1 MDTSALDHV
10 VGVSNEMLPESLELV
25 QKPASE
31 LEISELAMRV
41 LRIADAVER
50 LPTPIE
56 DLIAC
61 AGIQDIADTD
71 EMKDRYIFSLPKK
84 ARGVFQSAWQ
94 KIRGIA
100 DLRERIVYVPKTE
113 SESRARRFFA
123 RAHEFGHHVIPW
135 HKVNNR
141 YVDNN
146 HSLTDNVVDIFDREA
161 NLFGAEIIFQGSLF
175 TKRVRDYAPSF
186 NAVFHLSD
194 EHGASKHATLRRY
207 VEDHDETIALIPY
220 WPSRYLDE
228 RGYPL
233 LRATQMVGSKS
244 FTEKYSQLKV
254 PPALN
259 STHDWTFARE
269 LSEICQGNAL
279 LQYNN
284 GSAGFQWQSWWNHY
298 CLLVLLRRKPI
309 LSFLGQIRP
318 SNFS

>member
-1 MDTSALDHV
+1 MDTSALDH
-10 VGVSNEMLPESLELV
+10 GVEISNEMMLKTLELV
-25 QKPASE
+25 KKPTSE
-31 LEISELAMRV
+31 REISELAMGV
-41 LRIADAVER
+41 LRIAGAMER

-61 AGIQDIADTD
+61 AGIQDITDTD
-71 EMKDRYIFSLPKK
+71 EMKDRYIFSLPQR

-100 DLRERIVYVPKTE
+100 DLRERTMYVPKTE
-113 SESRARRFFA
+113 SESRSRRFFA

-146 HSLTDNVVDIFDREA
+146 HSLTDNVIDIFDREA

-186 NAVFHLSD
+186 NAAFRLSD

-220 WPSRYLDE
+220 WPSKCLDE
-228 RGYPL
+228 RGYSL
-233 LRATQMVGSKS
+233 LRATQIVGSKS
-244 FTEKYSQLKV
+244 FTEKNAQLRI
-254 PPALN
+254 PPVLD
-259 STHDWTFARE
+259 SRHDWTFARE
-269 LSEICQGNAL
+269 LSEICEGNAL
-279 LQYNN
+279 LQCNH
-284 GSAGFQWQSWWNHY
+284 GSASYQWQSWWNHY
-298 CLLVLLRRKPI
+298 CLLVLLRRKPL
-309 LSFLGQIRP
+309 LSFLGQMRS